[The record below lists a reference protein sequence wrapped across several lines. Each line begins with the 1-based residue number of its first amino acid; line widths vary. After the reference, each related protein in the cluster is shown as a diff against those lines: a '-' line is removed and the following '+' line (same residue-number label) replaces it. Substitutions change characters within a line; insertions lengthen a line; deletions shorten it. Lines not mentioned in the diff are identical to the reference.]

1 MNIYRHEQK
10 GKQVVTRREGLQI
23 AVHEPT
29 ASVTYSVGES
39 RDAAIF
45 KTPNA
50 ALAAALCSYANG
62 GVKTRAAAKAL
73 KQMQEQDEKTI
84 TN

>member
-29 ASVTYSVGES
+29 ESVTYSFGDS
-39 RDAAIF
+39 LDAAIF
-45 KTPNA
+45 KTPKA
-50 ALAAALCSYANG
+50 ALAAALCSYVNG